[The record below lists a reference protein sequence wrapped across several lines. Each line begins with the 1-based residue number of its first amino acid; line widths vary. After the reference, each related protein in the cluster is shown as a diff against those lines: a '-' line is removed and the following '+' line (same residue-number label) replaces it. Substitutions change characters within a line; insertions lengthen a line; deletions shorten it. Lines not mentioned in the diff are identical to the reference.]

1 MGAAGG
7 WSVWLVVLAPKLPRP
22 RVFERPL
29 ADQEGGAPR
38 IAVWMES
45 AQTPPTS
52 SEGQA
57 KDAAHG
63 EAAAHGAPASPCTS
77 VSGSQWLD
85 ERIGELTGN
94 RKYTLT
100 LQGHET
106 DRYPLSS
113 SQWFLNT
120 SLACFLRLYT
130 EKKMW

>member
-1 MGAAGG
+1 MTLVRLFLWPLWHVALVSAP
-7 WSVWLVVLAPKLPRP
+7 WSFKPASLSGYTWLAPTSQIPLHCPRG
-22 RVFERPL
+22 RPP
-29 ADQEGGAPR
+29 APGR
-38 IAVWMES
+38 
-45 AQTPPTS
+45 
-52 SEGQA
+52 
-57 KDAAHG
+57 
-63 EAAAHGAPASPCTS
+63 AAAQRDGAPASPCTS

-94 RKYTLT
+94 KKYTLT

-130 EKKMW
+130 EKKCGDFFFP